1 MDDNIYLHA
10 INATNNGVYIDTY
23 DTYIILCKILKCHAL
38 LSSRL
43 QKAMSNEGFNGV
55 DYVSLCDYS
64 KRDIFN
70 GDYGDFNAF
79 CTYIRYSLSIMFP
92 KDKFDAIE
100 PTIIEAPTLRTAKD
114 YAKMKK
120 LGLLKG
126 KQRYSDMPDEVQVR
140 DKVSLEHMIGLTYPI
155 HLVRDNGESF
165 SKKME
170 RIMCDLDTMNY
181 ALSENGYNVPIYDVD
196 TLAKL
201 DSSSEAEYV
210 LRHEMRYYK

>member
-43 QKAMSNEGFNGV
+43 QKAMSNEGFNGI

-70 GDYGDFNAF
+70 GVNDDFNAF

-92 KDKFDAIE
+92 KDKTKFFVEFSRRDTPNHLFYI
-100 PTIIEAPTLRTAKD
+100 
-114 YAKMKK
+114 
-120 LGLLKG
+120 
-126 KQRYSDMPDEVQVR
+126 VR
-140 DKVSLEHMIGLTYPI
+140 ILY
-155 HLVRDNGESF
+155 
-165 SKKME
+165 
-170 RIMCDLDTMNY
+170 
-181 ALSENGYNVPIYDVD
+181 
-196 TLAKL
+196 
-201 DSSSEAEYV
+201 
-210 LRHEMRYYK
+210 